1 MKPRDLAPI
10 RRRLARSLID
20 LVTRPSSGEAVA
32 LDVVEVIGERMP
44 AREDRNMRVVGAFVR
59 SNIRL
64 FMDGVLSFETM
75 FDRFVEAAVK
85 APRGQ
90 RALLVSFSRNV
101 GPA

>member
-1 MKPRDLAPI
+1 
-10 RRRLARSLID
+10 
-20 LVTRPSSGEAVA
+20 
-32 LDVVEVIGERMP
+32 
-44 AREDRNMRVVGAFVR
+44 MRVVGAFVR